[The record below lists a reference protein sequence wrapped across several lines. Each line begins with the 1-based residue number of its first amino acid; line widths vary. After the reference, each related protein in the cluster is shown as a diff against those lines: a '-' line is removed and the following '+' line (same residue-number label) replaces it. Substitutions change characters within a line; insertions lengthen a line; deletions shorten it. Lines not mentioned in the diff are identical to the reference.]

1 MNMKTKT
8 IVKFICLLLALSLMT
23 FLVILGSNNEAKRE
37 SIKAQEVEKVK
48 KEALPEPPITQKAV
62 QEELLPQK
70 EPFEEPKEAET
81 DIIETVQGRVTGI
94 ELICTDMMVMV
105 DGIHLDAGSVD
116 LTGIQIGDVVEVTY
130 KKKKYAK
137 FVESIEVLE
146 PVEDKL
152 LPQKEPL
159 QEPEESVEW
168 EVLTEKA
175 PLEEPAKAVEKRGC
189 LLKKKH

>member
-1 MNMKTKT
+1 MKTKT
-8 IVKFICLLLALSLMT
+8 IVKFICLLVALSVVA
-23 FLVILGSNNEAKRE
+23 FLVIPGSNKEAKRE
-37 SIKAQEVEKVK
+37 SIKAEQVENVK

-70 EPFEEPKEAET
+70 EPFVEPEEAET

-116 LTGIQIGDVVEVTY
+116 LTGVQIGDVVEVTY
-130 KKKKYAK
+130 LKKKYAK
-137 FVESIEVLE
+137 FVESILVLE
-146 PVEDKL
+146 PVEDNL
-152 LPQKEPL
+152 LSQKEPL
-159 QEPEESVEW
+159 QEP
-168 EVLTEKA
+168 
-175 PLEEPAKAVEKRGC
+175 AKAVEKGGC